1 MAMPPNGTGLAGQQP
16 QPPAPAG
23 AQNPGPASAAAPG
36 ATYEAKIEIAHKHA
50 ADAASRD
57 AKRACQPGVNVPFAD
72 LDDAIAR
79 LLPYHVFSAADEDE
93 LDLSTVQEAFKNPR

>member
-1 MAMPPNGTGLAGQQP
+1 MHFPGGPAMAMPPHGAGLSGQQP
-16 QPPAPAG
+16 QPPAPAD

-79 LLPYHVFSAADEDE
+79 LSLIHI
-93 LDLSTVQEAFKNPR
+93 